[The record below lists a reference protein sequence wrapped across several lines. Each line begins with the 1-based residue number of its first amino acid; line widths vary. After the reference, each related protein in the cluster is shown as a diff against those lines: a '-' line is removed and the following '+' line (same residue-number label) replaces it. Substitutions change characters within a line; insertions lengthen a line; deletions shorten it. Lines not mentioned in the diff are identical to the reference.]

1 MLPIY
6 VICKNSDGSF
16 ICPNDD
22 STEIKTKHLPTVRP
36 FADNGKTDEQ
46 KEKLDNYVKSVT
58 YGVKSAT
65 YGVKSV
71 TYGGNISQGQQVVK
85 NDTGGARCSENE
97 FMQTGVKIIVKK
109 QDLEHEK
116 ENIISSNCANRASQ
130 LTTHIKESTVN
141 NGIKLQHQNNSV
153 AHAVE
158 KLKLNCRMMQTFF
171 AESLSEHTF
180 QRKTFRLLE
189 EKDGSPL
196 IQLFHSKLDI
206 CDVPEMT
213 GGDLYDF
220 FHKGKFLVTLEIF
233 QQLN

>member
-22 STEIKTKHLPTVRP
+22 STEIKTKNLPTVRP

-58 YGVKSAT
+58 YG
-65 YGVKSV
+65 
-71 TYGGNISQGQQVVK
+71 GNISQGQQVVK
-85 NDTGGARCSENE
+85 NDTGGERCSENE
-97 FMQTGVKIIVKK
+97 FMQTGVKII
-109 QDLEHEK
+109 
-116 ENIISSNCANRASQ
+116 
-130 LTTHIKESTVN
+130 VN

-171 AESLSEHTF
+171 AESLFERTF

-196 IQLFHSKLDI
+196 IHLFHSKLDI

-220 FHKGKFLVTLEIF
+220 FHKGKFLVTLEVF
-233 QQLN
+233 QQLNYLKNK